1 MGRLLWGAHPFF
13 VVSFL
18 FHFCFMVVA
27 STAFTTAVGTTLHG
41 FDLAGELDQ
50 HGDLFFVSR
59 CHFEKFLSVALPENF
74 RR

>member
-1 MGRLLWGAHPFF
+1 
-13 VVSFL
+13 
-18 FHFCFMVVA
+18 MVVA

-50 HGDLFFVSR
+50 HGDLLFVSR